1 MRSVLKDEKGFTTTV
16 FAIFM
21 PVLLA
26 FLALC
31 SDGVTVIYYRISLE
45 TAADA
50 ASLAGIDS
58 YDRDIWYN
66 DNRIVLR
73 QEEAEQ
79 LAREILEENFS
90 PARLLKVEIPEDQ
103 QNTCIVE
110 AEVEA
115 PLHFLQIF
123 GVEAKIIRTVSLAHG
138 YD

>member
-1 MRSVLKDEKGFTTTV
+1 MVI
-16 FAIFM
+16 AIFM

-31 SDGVTVIYYRISLE
+31 ADGAVLIFYRISLE

-50 ASLAGIDS
+50 ASLAAIDS
-58 YDRDIWYN
+58 YDRDIWYSET
-66 DNRIVLR
+66 RIVLR
-73 QEEAEQ
+73 EEIAEQ
-79 LAREILEENFS
+79 LVLEILMENI
-90 PARLLKVEIPEDQ
+90 PEARLVKIEVPALE

-110 AEVEA
+110 AEVDA

-123 GVEAKIIRTVSLAHG
+123 GIDAKTVTVTSLAHG